1 LLAGSS
7 SGRTLSPIIA
17 PDEEESLGLAEL
29 TINEST
35 NGTNDTNEKRERA
48 RCSRSLACGKIGPA
62 LGSGQVARQRPLEP
76 KIAGSNPAS
85 PAWAND
91 NRSPCGERF
100 FVLADDPYARVAYDL
115 NAHPLPA
122 GGEGMSV
129 AD

>member
-85 PAWAND
+85 PA
-91 NRSPCGERF
+91 F
-100 FVLADDPYARVAYDL
+100 QTARYE
-115 NAHPLPA
+115 P
-122 GGEGMSV
+122 GGLLFPPVPGKTKSQM
-129 AD
+129 AQRWC